1 MGRLRYTNATDYI
14 AFIGDHWYED
24 RPKALGIIEDFMDDQ
39 LIDAEDK
46 IRMAEEAL
54 VAIGIS
60 ETDVRDRG
68 KALDDQV
75 TSYEAQVDYYT
86 NYIKG
91 RDDWEFVGI
100 PF

>member
-1 MGRLRYTNATDYI
+1 MLARACMGRLRYTSATDYI

-60 ETDVRDRG
+60 KPMSETG
-68 KALDDQV
+68 KGPGKPGAREKLGLLYALLGADAYKN
-75 TSYEAQVDYYT
+75 SS
-86 NYIKG
+86 
-91 RDDWEFVGI
+91 
-100 PF
+100 